1 MGNDTWLG
9 KKKEFKALINAR
21 LETIN
26 EKISFKK
33 LIKIKRC
40 IAIMDGF
47 YEWRRDG
54 TNKTPFYFQNTDKN
68 MMFVAGIYDNDK
80 FCLITE
86 EANDNVKEI
95 HHRQP
100 VILSSKDINN
110 YLNLEI
116 EGYQFLNARKK
127 PNLEFY
133 EISRDVN
140 KPTNNNL
147 SLLQRIN

>member
-1 MGNDTWLG
+1 MIPSWA

-68 MMFVAGIYDNDK
+68 MMFVAGIYDNDE

-86 EANDNVKEI
+86 EANENVKEI

>member
-1 MGNDTWLG
+1 MIPSWA

-54 TNKTPFYFQNTDKN
+54 ANKTPFYFQNTDKN
-68 MMFVAGIYDNDK
+68 MMFVAGIYDNDE

>member
-1 MGNDTWLG
+1 MIPSWA

-54 TNKTPFYFQNTDKN
+54 TNKTPFYFQNSDKN
-68 MMFVAGIYDNDK
+68 MMFVAGIYDNDE